1 MLYVVNVE
9 YVDMVKKIFF
19 FVSNKQINESM
30 VKQVGDK

>member
-9 YVDMVKKIFF
+9 YVDMVKKYF